1 MEARLRDARRG
12 TILVIA
18 LHHCEELRAA
28 RGKAVHF
35 QETKV
40 QQIVVKQTEK
50 LRRMIVFC
58 SFASK

>member
-1 MEARLRDARRG
+1 MDSGLRDARLG
-12 TILVIA
+12 TNLVIA
-18 LHHCEELRAA
+18 SRHCEELRAA

>member
-1 MEARLRDARRG
+1 MDSGLRDARLG
-12 TILVIA
+12 TNLVIA
-18 LHHCEELRAA
+18 LHHCEELRAT
-28 RGKAVHF
+28 RGKAVRF

-40 QQIVVKQTEK
+40 QQIVVKQKEK